1 MSLPESLSRIDDLQE
16 QITIL
21 SPGAVTMAMSPQARG
36 HYLRIHELY
45 YASINCLEMAYTIIL
60 NTGNKLTISI

>member
-1 MSLPESLSRIDDLQE
+1 MSLTKSLSRIDDLQE
-16 QITIL
+16 QISIL
-21 SPGAVTMAMSPQARG
+21 PPGAVTMAMSPQARG
-36 HYLRIHELY
+36 HHLRIHEPY